1 MIMSL
6 AGSDE
11 TKDYAARADK
21 KALPLFL
28 KKNFI
33 PSNKLM
39 TVHAL
44 PINDRKKAHLQI
56 EDVY

>member
-1 MIMSL
+1 MIMST

-11 TKDYAARADK
+11 TKDRAARADK

-28 KKNFI
+28 KKKFT

-44 PINDRKKAHLQI
+44 PTNDRKKARLQI